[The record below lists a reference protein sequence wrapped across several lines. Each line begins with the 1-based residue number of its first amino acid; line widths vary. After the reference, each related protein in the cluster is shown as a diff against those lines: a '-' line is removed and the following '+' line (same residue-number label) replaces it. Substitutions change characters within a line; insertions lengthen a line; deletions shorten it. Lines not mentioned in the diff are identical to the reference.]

1 MQGKTVRLYVGG
13 EWVETGATFTV
24 EDPATGERIAEVAD
38 AGPEHALAALD
49 AAHAS
54 RAELAASSPRT
65 RAGWLRAAFD
75 AVLARTEEFAETIT
89 REMGKPLAQS
99 RGEVAYGAEFL
110 RWFAEQAAHLH
121 GGFAVSPDGA
131 SRIVT
136 THRPVG
142 PALLITPWNFPLAML
157 TRKLGAALAAGCPV
171 LLKPAEQTP
180 LTAALLTEI
189 LDGLGL
195 PEGAV
200 SLLTTTR
207 APELSAAL
215 MADDRLRK
223 VSFTGSTAVGSALI
237 RQSAHHVQRTSME
250 LGGNAPFLVFDD
262 AGLEAALDGA
272 MLAKFRNGGESCV
285 AANRFLVHRAVAEE
299 FTARFT
305 ERVRELKPGNG
316 FDPASTL
323 GPLIDARQRDKV
335 TELVRDAVAHGAKAV
350 TGGEPIDGPGYFFEP
365 TVLTGVDPAHRVMQE
380 EIFGPVA
387 PIAVFDTEAEAVEL
401 ANATPYGLVAFVY
414 TRDLSRAVRVA
425 EACET
430 GMVGINR
437 GIVSEPAAPF
447 GGVKAS
453 GLGREGG
460 RSGIE
465 EYLETGYFALGL

>member
-1 MQGKTVRLYVGG
+1 MPAKNSRLYVGG
-13 EWVETGATFTV
+13 RWLDTPATFPV
-24 EDPATGERIAEVAD
+24 EDPATGEPIAEAAD
-38 AGPEHALAALD
+38 ATPEHALAALD
-49 AAHAS
+49 AAHAAQ
-54 RAELAASSPRT
+54 AELAASSPRT
-65 RAGWLRAAFD
+65 RSGWLLAAFD
-75 AVLARTEEFAETIT
+75 AVVARTEEFAETIT
-89 REMGKPLAQS
+89 RETGKPLAQS
-99 RGEVAYGAEFL
+99 RGELAYGAEFL
-110 RWFAEQAAHLH
+110 RWFAEQATQLH
-121 GGFAVSPDGA
+121 GDFVVSPDGG
-131 SRIVT
+131 SRILT

-157 TRKLGAALAAGCPV
+157 TRKLGAALAAGCPT

-180 LTAALLTEI
+180 LTAVLLTEV
-189 LDGLGL
+189 LAGLGL
-195 PEGAV
+195 PAGAV
-200 SLLTTTR
+200 NLLTTTR

-237 RQSAHHVQRTSME
+237 RQSAQHVQRTSME

-262 AGLEAALDGA
+262 ADLDTALDAA

-285 AANRFLVHRAVAEE
+285 AANRFLVHRSIARE
-299 FTARFT
+299 FTERFT
-305 ERVRELKPGNG
+305 QRVRELVPGNG
-316 FDPASTL
+316 FDPSSTV

-335 TELVRDAVAHGAKAV
+335 HELVRDAVAGGAEAV
-350 TGGEPIDGPGYFFEP
+350 TGGGPVAGPGYFFEP
-365 TVLTGVDPAHRVMQE
+365 TVLTGVGAGQRVLQE

-387 PIAVFDTEAEAVEL
+387 PITVFDTEAEALEL
-401 ANATPYGLVAFVY
+401 ANATRYGLVAFVC
-414 TRDLSRAVRVA
+414 TRDVSRAVRVA

-460 RSGIE
+460 RSGIG
-465 EYLETGYFALGL
+465 EYLETGYFALGR